1 MLSQAHIVTWSVV
14 LVVLIGGCSCKPMT
28 RPAAGDSNERQ
39 GQSQQENI
47 LLDAMSRSLRSMS
60 QHQRVNKPSSEQD
73 LLHNI
78 IPDERAV
85 NQSTAV
91 EKPSLE
97 NKIQHSLTHTWSRGK
112 RSVQSHHVS
121 VGFRIN
127 NDSHHVPGD
136 IRLPEEVGH
145 APVAGYVK
153 YFEEVE
159 SGPLERARRWRC
171 FCKTLHPRH
180 YAAPPSGKKP
190 KARIVCVCREVS

>member
-14 LVVLIGGCSCKPMT
+14 LVVLTGGCSCMPMT
-28 RPAAGDSNERQ
+28 RPAARDSEERQ
-39 GQSQQENI
+39 GKSQQENI
-47 LLDAMSRSLRSMS
+47 QPDAMLRSLRSRS
-60 QHQRVNKPSSEQD
+60 QLQRASEPSSEQD

-78 IPDERAV
+78 ITDEHSM
-85 NQSTAV
+85 NQPIAV
-91 EKPSLE
+91 EKSSLK
-97 NKIQHSLTHTWSRGK
+97 NKIQHSLTNTWSRGK

-121 VGFRIN
+121 VGFRIH

-145 APVAGYVK
+145 APVGGYVK

-159 SGPLERARRWRC
+159 SGPLERARKWRC

-180 YAAPPSGKKP
+180 YAAPPSGKKS